1 MQRDT
6 IVYFGIIQYEYNNA
20 MCQHVKG
27 IEKLIESSGYKA
39 LTIGVS
45 PNVKRKT
52 FTQYNKNSYVINEPQ
67 NILDHISECLS
78 AKDIKRIIMEIGI
91 DTIHSFIMA
100 DFRYLPMKQM
110 WKFCEKNGIQ
120 FAVNVMDCFMSEKNI
135 FSIIKKIDCDI
146 RMKFFY
152 PKIDRRIYI
161 CSAYN
166 SLIGKGKYTSVIPG
180 VTWRRKIDRN
190 KNKQDER
197 IQLVFLGRPG
207 LKCEKEKIDWII
219 KAIAENGLSDKF
231 RLLLAGFD
239 EKEFIR
245 NNKQLTKWL
254 SESTVFCGRISH
266 DQCINMLMN
275 ADFSLII
282 RPNSVLSQYGFSTK
296 IGEAFSCGTP
306 VLVTDTSDNSIY
318 IENGKNGFICEANYE
333 AVRTMIK
340 HVAKLNSDDISAM
353 KKNIIKNNPLDYTRY
368 IHSFMKVI
376 RS

>member
-27 IEKLIESSGYKA
+27 IEKLIENSGYKA
-39 LTIGVS
+39 LAIGVS

-52 FTQYNKNSYVINEPQ
+52 FKQYNKKSYMINEPQ
-67 NILDHISECLS
+67 NTLERIIECLS

-91 DTIHSFIMA
+91 DRIHTFIMA

-110 WKFCEKNGIQ
+110 RRYCEKNGIQ
-120 FAVNVMDCFMSEKNI
+120 FAVNIMDCFMSEKNI

-180 VTWRRKIDRN
+180 VTWCREVDRKE
-190 KNKQDER
+190 NKQGER

-207 LKCEKEKIDWII
+207 LNCEKEKIDWII
-219 KAIAENGLSDKF
+219 RAIAENGLSERF

-245 NNKQLTKWL
+245 NNKQLTVWL
-254 SESTVFCGRISH
+254 SESIVFCGRISH
-266 DQCINMLMN
+266 DQCIELLMES
-275 ADFSLII
+275 DFSLVI
-282 RPNSVLSQYGFSTK
+282 RPNTVLSQYGFSTK

-306 VLVTDTSDNSIY
+306 VLATDTSDNRIY
-318 IENGKNGFICEANYE
+318 IENGKNGFVCEASYD
-333 AVRTMIK
+333 AVSTMIK
-340 HVAKLNSDDISAM
+340 QVAKLNNADISAM
-353 KKNIIKNNPLDYTRY
+353 KRNIIRNNPLDYKRY

-376 RS
+376 GV